1 LKIANNKYIIF
12 AKTNQTNITKMRIKL
27 LLILACMLMA
37 CEKHEE
43 GPQPITKSVLGI
55 EQITI
60 NNNNYPINEGFM
72 IENCKPLITTGSYN
86 SSTKLELNYA
96 WNALAEDLSSVSITS
111 TKGQVEVNWTENTT
125 SKTCTVRVYSTN
137 PKAENKIYYNS
148 FD

>member
-1 LKIANNKYIIF
+1 MKA
-12 AKTNQTNITKMRIKL
+12 KL
-27 LLILACMLMA
+27 LLIFVCLLMA

-43 GPQPITKSVLGI
+43 VPQPITKSVLGI

-72 IENCKPLITTGSYN
+72 IENCKPLITTGSFN
-86 SSTKLELNYA
+86 SSTKIELNYA

-111 TKGQVEVNWTENTT
+111 TKGQVEVNWTQNTT

-137 PKAENKIYYNS
+137 PKAEIKYTITALIKNIP
-148 FD
+148 

>member
-1 LKIANNKYIIF
+1 
-12 AKTNQTNITKMRIKL
+12 MRIKL

-137 PKAENKIYYNS
+137 PKAEIKYTITALIKNTP
-148 FD
+148 